1 MNAVLD
7 HSQELPIS
15 RAIRIVW
22 RCTCTPSICTDFMSL
37 KDTTRPLKLW
47 RGKGCATAGVR
58 MGLIILLLIGTG
70 VHQAHAQNGNLSPRV
85 AFVDRAVEGFFTGP
99 ESTQGL
105 RDFGFMSEASDWA
118 RRLETP
124 RVARTYPSNQA
135 ATARPL
141 LNPSNSQ
148 PWLVDQGVSR
158 VLLQEATPN
167 NSNANASSGDRD
179 AASSETQ
186 TLGEAPE
193 DQSDTFLRQEA
204 VLMKRGSW
212 EVDWGLYYA
221 QSEDARPILVQGS
234 NGTTAVDLETIR
246 RSLIAPLSF
255 RYGAADRIQ
264 ILATVPVGWSNTQVA
279 FPGFDDFDNIVGVGD
294 VTVGFS
300 GLLRKGKGGRPDV
313 IVSFS
318 STAPTANPDFPVLTT
333 LASTAALGTGHW
345 GFTTRALFIQKV
357 DPIVVFYGF
366 GYRQLLGADFFSESF
381 GRRILVEP
389 GAEGNF
395 QFGVGFAASS
405 KVNLNASVTG
415 AYVADTL
422 RDGVAVEGT
431 ARQQTTLRFSS
442 TIRRPDQIVEPF
454 IQFNANGTTTTVVGI
469 TWTYSNKRKGENE

>member
-1 MNAVLD
+1 MALIDTIRPPNRFCGSACASLALQAGRIGWIVLLVCGLGASTLPAQTGGNA
-7 HSQELPIS
+7 
-15 RAIRIVW
+15 
-22 RCTCTPSICTDFMSL
+22 
-37 KDTTRPLKLW
+37 
-47 RGKGCATAGVR
+47 
-58 MGLIILLLIGTG
+58 
-70 VHQAHAQNGNLSPRV
+70 PRV
-85 AFVDRAVEGFFTGP
+85 AFVDRAVEGFFAGSQSEAP
-99 ESTQGL
+99 A
-105 RDFGFMSEASDWA
+105 RDFGFMSESGDWA
-118 RRLETP
+118 KRLETP
-124 RVARTYPSNQA
+124 RVARIYPSN
-135 ATARPL
+135 TNSPARPF
-141 LNPSNSQ
+141 LNASNSQ
-148 PWLVDQGVSR
+148 PWLVDRGVSR

-167 NSNANASSGDRD
+167 SNNANANSAGGNAESP
-179 AASSETQ
+179 ETQ

-193 DQSDTFLRQEA
+193 DQSETFLRQEA

-221 QSEDARPILVQGS
+221 QSEDSRPILVQGS
-234 NGTTAVDLETIR
+234 SGTTAVDLNTTR
-246 RSLIAPLSF
+246 RSLIAPMSF

-264 ILATVPVGWSNTQVA
+264 LLATVPVGWSNTQVA

-300 GLLRKGKGGRPDV
+300 GLLRKGKGGRPDI

-381 GRRILVEP
+381 GRRILIEP

-415 AYVADTL
+415 AYVADTF

-442 TIRRPDQIVEPF
+442 TIRRPDQVVEPF

-469 TWTYSNKRKGENE
+469 TWTYSHKKKEDDE